1 MPVVDQGTFEVRS
14 GSWDPSSLAVFIAEL
29 QALKKYATLNYIA
42 VYKAVKKRNRHL
54 ADAEGSSN
62 SSGIGHRD
70 AVALLQ
76 EQKFFTSGRLAAL
89 VTRAEVLQAEL
100 QGSHTS
106 RGVTAMEEY
115 TCAICLG
122 TLNNPVVLTCA
133 HRFCWGCIVTDAAH
147 RASSSVSNGSPD
159 CSKAD
164 KEHHHHHDDR
174 LLHYAASGFEASR
187 PYECPCCRRVQFLH
201 IAQLE
206 VDPHLSKFV
215 SDLNNGTSS
224 DAAALNVDAKPF
236 VPAQLL
242 IETEAPPSQA
252 TTDIEMPLAP
262 KPDDSSIAVSA
273 KDNSQAPAAP
283 AALVLPAAVEKPLLP
298 PCDPG
303 AGHKMTVVLDMDGT
317 LLSSYSAKRRPR
329 LPLSLNT
336 FVTGKGGKLNPGGV
350 LVVERPG
357 LRRFLEELSSFAEV
371 VLFTA
376 GLPEYADPIIQHLDP
391 DGRIFRHRLFREA
404 TVKSDHYPCV
414 KDLSRLGRDLSRTV
428 LVDDTPLAFLNQPTN
443 GIPVYAFRSDPDD
456 RFLCEAVLPFLESL
470 SLAPDVRPLVAK
482 RFSMT
487 QWFTSN
493 GFSPQESI
501 SEDSSADCCKGGNAV
516 EARDSSA
523 AVADEARDSSAPTS
537 AALDSTRI
545 HSSIRGSNSNN
556 KMLLLLDFDNT
567 VTTANANEAL
577 FGNLVPELLPLL
589 DGIEPSESAVP
600 AINNILTQMQLR
612 GVSRDTLVAALR
624 DLGQRIVPEAAV
636 RAVKLAG
643 RLGADVS
650 ILSDCNTLFVSHIL
664 NGAKIRP
671 LVKEIISN
679 GASFERL
686 GVESD
691 PAPSSAP
698 SSSQQWGAVSNKAGT
713 HRLVVSP
720 RHDKSGNGCSHSCP
734 LCPSNLCKGQ
744 ELLQLRS
751 NMGYGRVVFCGNS
764 ATDICPALQ
773 LQEGDFVCARKGQ
786 DLESLVRERRAEI
799 KATVLVWEDHQE
811 LLQLIQT
818 ALRERRSL
826 DDSSSRHCS

>member
-1 MPVVDQGTFEVRS
+1 MRS

-54 ADAEGSSN
+54 AAANSDAAPN
-62 SSGIGHRD
+62 ASGIGHRD
-70 AVALLQ
+70 AVSLLQ

-100 QGSHTS
+100 QGSHIG

-147 RASSSVSNGSPD
+147 RAASSASNGSSD
-159 CSKAD
+159 SSCCSSKAD
-164 KEHHHHHDDR
+164 REQHHHHDDQ
-174 LLHYAASGFEASR
+174 LLHYAASGFESSR

-215 SDLNNGTSS
+215 TDLNLGNNGTSS
-224 DAAALNVDAKPF
+224 QETASLNVDAKPF
-236 VPAQLL
+236 VPGEL
-242 IETEAPPSQA
+242 IKKAEAPSQ
-252 TTDIEMPLAP
+252 TTDIEMPQAP
-262 KPDDSSIAVSA
+262 KLDDSITASA
-273 KDNSQAPAAP
+273 KENPESAA
-283 AALVLPAAVEKPLLP
+283 AAAQVNLAVELPSAAAVEKPLLP
-298 PCDPG
+298 PLDLR

-329 LPLSLNT
+329 LPTSLKT

-391 DGRIFRHRLFREA
+391 DNQIFSHRLFREA

-428 LVDDTPLAFLNQPTN
+428 LVDDTPLAFLHQPNN
-443 GIPVYAFRSDPDD
+443 GVPVYAFRSDPDD

-470 SLAPDVRPLVAK
+470 SRSSDVRPLVAK

-493 GFSPQESI
+493 GFSPQGTNQQKPS
-501 SEDSSADCCKGGNAV
+501 DCCKGSNVEEACDSPRASAV
-516 EARDSSA
+516 PSSA
-523 AVADEARDSSAPTS
+523 KSTSDMIRSSSSLRD
-537 AALDSTRI
+537 
-545 HSSIRGSNSNN
+545 SNSNN
-556 KMLLLLDFDNT
+556 KTLLLLDFDNT

-589 DGIEPSESAVP
+589 DGIEASESAVP
-600 AINNILTQMQLR
+600 ATNNVLTQMQLR

-624 DLGQRIVPEAAV
+624 DLGQRIIPEESV

-643 RLGADVS
+643 RLRADVS
-650 ILSDCNTLFVSHIL
+650 ILSDCNTLFVSHML

-671 LVKEIISN
+671 LVKEIVSN
-679 GASFERL
+679 GASFERRSFD
-686 GVESD
+686 SD
-691 PAPSSAP
+691 PGSSA
-698 SSSQQWGAVSNKAGT
+698 QQWGAVSNKAGT

-720 RHDKSGNGCSHSCP
+720 RHNNGGSGDDCSHSCP

-751 NMGYGRVVFCGNS
+751 NMGYDRVVFCGTS

-773 LQEGDFVCARKGQ
+773 LQEGDVVCARMGH
-786 DLESLVRERRAEI
+786 DLESLFRERRAEI
-799 KATVLVWEDHQE
+799 KATVLFWEDHQE

-818 ALRERRSL
+818 ALQDRRSL
-826 DDSSSRHCS
+826 DVASSSRQNE